1 MLRNMRKPPHIF
13 LLGTGGTI
21 ASTAPGAATLTDY
34 SVTEG
39 VASLVSAIPEIDRIA
54 RVECRQVFELDSIDI
69 TNEMLVKLASE
80 VAALLAD
87 PAVDGIVVTHGT
99 DTLEETAYF
108 LNLTLRS
115 NKPVVLVGA
124 MRPSSALSQDGALN
138 LRNAILLASSREAR
152 GLGVLVALNDRFFAS
167 RFVSKMNTTRV
178 DAFDAPDQGSL
189 GLIADGHVLLFQSP
203 ASAGSKARYFEL
215 QPGAALPVVDIIY
228 DHQSARL
235 NAYLA
240 SIEAGAN
247 GIVVA
252 ACGNGSLTPNARE
265 GLQRAVERGIVCVRS
280 SRVPAGVVTHSTHD
294 EPAGLIAGNTLN
306 PQKSRILLM
315 LALTRTTDRSRI
327 QHYFDRY

>member
-54 RVECRQVFELDSIDI
+54 RVDCRQVFELDSIDI
-69 TNEMLVKLASE
+69 TNEMLLKLASE

-108 LNLTLRS
+108 LNLTLKS

-138 LRNAILLASSREAR
+138 LRNAILLAASREAR
-152 GLGVLVALNDRFFAS
+152 GLGVLVALNDRFFAA

-189 GLIADGHVLLFQSP
+189 GLIADGHVLLFQTP
-203 ASAGSKARYFEL
+203 VSAGAKGGHFDLPSR
-215 QPGAALPVVDIIY
+215 AALPVVDIIY
-228 DHQSARL
+228 DHQSARP

-240 SIEAGAN
+240 SIEAGAK

-265 GLQRAVERGIVCVRS
+265 GLKRAVEARIACVRS
-280 SRVPAGVVTHSTHD
+280 SRVPAGIVTHSTRD
-294 EPAGLIAGNTLN
+294 ESAGLIASNSLN

-315 LALTRTTDRSRI
+315 LALTRTTDRAQI